1 MWGNMCK
8 YKEAE
13 SGDQLWI
20 FKPKKDWNL
29 VPDCALNR
37 PSSEEDICE
46 KQKEKKKKTVVV

>member
-1 MWGNMCK
+1 MCK